1 MEYFNSLGVT
11 LASEWASRN
20 FDSEAFPDLAMRAL
34 ERSRLCDHVTAEE
47 IPEWAATVA
56 WLPYQPN
63 LNTRFGEPPI
73 TLFWHPKFYIEALH
87 WTVGTPEIHR
97 HTFSGAFAILEGS
110 SIQSRYTFETEK
122 RVSARMALGKLRLK
136 EVRWLAKGD
145 LEPIRSGDELIH
157 SVFHLETP
165 SVTIVVRTN
174 TDVENQ
180 PQYRYHRPGLAIDP
194 FYKDANVLRRVQMLA
209 FLDKVNSPR
218 FADIAELSIVN
229 SDLYGAYLIFDYLRF
244 SPNGLKVF
252 DSLIDVARQRH
263 GSDIDRLRAVLEESD
278 REAVIR
284 SRRAFVTLP
293 DHRFLLALL
302 MNVPS
307 RDAILD
313 IVSRRFPGRDAKD
326 LVAQWAFDM
335 SGVDLSGVEFDDLNR
350 LVFRHLMDGMPVSEV
365 VRRLGEEYEFP
376 ETETGDEQLAE
387 HCRQMLQSMFG
398 PLLQAGT
405 T

>member
-136 EVRWLAKGD
+136 EVRWLLKGTWSR
-145 LEPIRSGDELIH
+145 LG
-157 SVFHLETP
+157 LET
-165 SVTIVVRTN
+165 N
-174 TDVENQ
+174 
-180 PQYRYHRPGLAIDP
+180 
-194 FYKDANVLRRVQMLA
+194 
-209 FLDKVNSPR
+209 
-218 FADIAELSIVN
+218 
-229 SDLYGAYLIFDYLRF
+229 
-244 SPNGLKVF
+244 
-252 DSLIDVARQRH
+252 
-263 GSDIDRLRAVLEESD
+263 
-278 REAVIR
+278 
-284 SRRAFVTLP
+284 
-293 DHRFLLALL
+293 
-302 MNVPS
+302 
-307 RDAILD
+307 
-313 IVSRRFPGRDAKD
+313 
-326 LVAQWAFDM
+326 
-335 SGVDLSGVEFDDLNR
+335 
-350 LVFRHLMDGMPVSEV
+350 
-365 VRRLGEEYEFP
+365 
-376 ETETGDEQLAE
+376 
-387 HCRQMLQSMFG
+387 
-398 PLLQAGT
+398 
-405 T
+405 

>member
-1 MEYFNSLGVT
+1 
-11 LASEWASRN
+11 
-20 FDSEAFPDLAMRAL
+20 
-34 ERSRLCDHVTAEE
+34 
-47 IPEWAATVA
+47 
-56 WLPYQPN
+56 
-63 LNTRFGEPPI
+63 
-73 TLFWHPKFYIEALH
+73 
-87 WTVGTPEIHR
+87 
-97 HTFSGAFAILEGS
+97 
-110 SIQSRYTFETEK
+110 
-122 RVSARMALGKLRLK
+122 MA
-136 EVRWLAKGD
+136 AKGD